1 MSDLD
6 EIPNKN
12 IIKSINQKND
22 THTNF
27 HNSMRQYYINVEKIR
42 EYWIGSFCCNWSYL
56 KNLNNGLNGL
66 RMAKRNRGETI
77 ENSGWH
83 FTFLGGPEKIKE
95 KIRAYGHQEFNND
108 YILNNV
114 EQRMAANQ
122 DIFFR
127 PDAFYSDVGLEGI
140 DEDLVN
146 IFREYYP
153 QSIR

>member
-1 MSDLD
+1 M
-6 EIPNKN
+6 N
-12 IIKSINQKND
+12 
-22 THTNF
+22 
-27 HNSMRQYYINVEKIR
+27 
-42 EYWIGSFCCNWSYL
+42 
-56 KNLNNGLNGL
+56 
-66 RMAKRNRGETI
+66 
-77 ENSGWH
+77 
-83 FTFLGGPEKIKE
+83 TFLGGPEKIKE

-114 EQRMAANQ
+114 EQRIAANQ